1 LTQTIT
7 VRSDAQWGHT
17 VSIVLDV
24 VDDFGGAVPSNTST
38 AVVIDKRT
46 GHAVSAADLFTD
58 VDSVDAVMRTA
69 IRDATRPMPARPR
82 DLAPLTMNAETSD
95 LTTPLTWY
103 PTAAGLH
110 WVVDRGAV
118 ASDAQ
123 GEPRATVPWSR
134 LAGLV
139 APDLVP

>member
-1 LTQTIT
+1 
-7 VRSDAQWGHT
+7 
-17 VSIVLDV
+17 V

-46 GHAVSAADLFTD
+46 GSAVAAADLFTD
-58 VDSVDAVMRTA
+58 VDAVDATMRTA
-69 IRDATRPMPARPR
+69 IRHATEPMPAEPG
-82 DLAPLTMNAETSD
+82 DLASLTTAAAADD

-103 PTAAGLH
+103 PTDAGLH

-123 GEPRATVPWSR
+123 GEPAATVPWSG
-134 LAGLV
+134 LDGLV
-139 APDLVP
+139 APDMRP